1 MSSAS
6 NGFRA
11 VPQSVWPGLFVL
23 LWSTGFIGA
32 KLGLPHADPFTFLLL
47 RFVLVVILMAGLAW
61 WFKASWP
68 KSRIEVLHIAIAGVL
83 VHACYLGGVFS
94 AIKAGMPAG
103 VVALVT
109 GLQPLLTAV
118 AAGFFLKE
126 QVTIRQWLGLGL
138 GFVGVALVVSPK
150 LGGPTSDLSGF
161 PAAFIAVFSITA
173 GTLYQKKFCTGM
185 DLRSGSVIQYVASL
199 LVMAALAPLTEPM
212 HIAWTGSFLFAL
224 GWLTIVLSV
233 GAITLLMALIRTGA
247 AAKVASLF
255 YLVPPTT
262 AFIAFWVFDEPFTPV
277 MLGGMILTAG
287 GVALAARK

>member
-1 MSSAS
+1 MNSSIG
-6 NGFRA
+6 GFRSI
-11 VPQSVWPGLFVL
+11 PQSFWPGLFVL

-47 RFVLVVILMAGLAW
+47 RFVLVVILMTGLAW

-68 KSRIEVLHIAIAGVL
+68 NKPIDILHIAIAGVL

-94 AIKAGMPAG
+94 AIKAGLPAG

-118 AAGFFLKE
+118 AAGFVLKE
-126 QVTIRQWLGLGL
+126 QVTIRQWLGLAL
-138 GFVGVALVVSPK
+138 GFFGIALVVSPK
-150 LGGPTSDLSGF
+150 IGGPTSDLSGF
-161 PAAFIAVFSITA
+161 PAALIAVLAITA
-173 GTLYQKKFCTGM
+173 GTLYQKKFCTAM

-199 LVMAALAPLTEPM
+199 LVMAVIAPLSEPM
-212 HIAWTGSFLFAL
+212 HIEWTGSFLFAL

-233 GAITLLMALIRTGA
+233 GAITLLLALIRAGA

-262 AFIAFWVFDEPFTPV
+262 AFIAFLVFDEPLTMA
-277 MLGGMILTAG
+277 MLGGMVLTAG
-287 GVALAARK
+287 GVALAAKK

>member
-1 MSSAS
+1 MTD
-6 NGFRA
+6 FRSI
-11 VPQSVWPGLFVL
+11 PQSFWPGLFVL

-47 RFVLVVILMAGLAW
+47 RFVLVVILMAGVAF
-61 WFKASWP
+61 WFKATWP
-68 KSRIEVLHIAIAGVL
+68 KTPIEVLHIAVAGIL

-94 AIKAGMPAG
+94 AIKAGLPAG

-126 QVTIRQWLGLGL
+126 QVTIRQWAGLAL

-150 LGGPTSDLSGF
+150 LGGPTSDLFGF
-161 PAAFIAVFSITA
+161 PAAFIAVFAITA

-199 LVMAALAPLTEPM
+199 LIMAVVAPLTEPM
-212 HIAWTGSFLFAL
+212 HIAWTGSFVFAL

-233 GAITLLMALIRTGA
+233 GAITLLMALIRSGA

-255 YLVPPTT
+255 YLVPPST
-262 AFIAFWVFDEPFTPV
+262 AFIAFLVFDEPFTLV

>member
-1 MSSAS
+1 MRD
-6 NGFRA
+6 FRSI
-11 VPQSVWPGLFVL
+11 PQSFWPGLFVL

-47 RFVLVVILMAGLAW
+47 RFVLVVILMIGIAW

-68 KSRIEVLHIAIAGVL
+68 KTPIEVTHIALAGIL

-94 AIKAGMPAG
+94 AIKAGLPAG

-118 AAGFFLKE
+118 AAGFILKE
-126 QVTIRQWLGLGL
+126 QVTIRQWLGLAL

-150 LGGPTSDLSGF
+150 LSGPAPDFSGF
-161 PAAFIAVFSITA
+161 PAAFIAVLAITA
-173 GTLYQKKFCTGM
+173 GTLYQKKFCTSM
-185 DLRSGSVIQYVASL
+185 DLRSGSVIQYIASL
-199 LVMAALAPLTEPM
+199 LVMAVVAPLTEPM
-212 HIAWTGSFLFAL
+212 HISWTGSFLFAL

-233 GAITLLMALIRTGA
+233 GAITLLMALIRSGA

-262 AFIAFWVFDEPFTPV
+262 AFIAFLVFDEPFTLV

-287 GVALAARK
+287 GVALASRK

>member
-1 MSSAS
+1 MTD
-6 NGFRA
+6 FRSI
-11 VPQSVWPGLFVL
+11 PQSFWPGLFVL

-47 RFVLVVILMAGLAW
+47 RFVLVVILMAGIAF
-61 WFKASWP
+61 WFRATWP
-68 KSRIEVLHIAIAGVL
+68 KTPIEVLHIAVAGML

-94 AIKAGMPAG
+94 AIKAGLPAG

-118 AAGFFLKE
+118 AAGFILKE
-126 QVTIRQWLGLGL
+126 QVTIRQWVGLAL
-138 GFVGVALVVSPK
+138 GFVGVAMVVSPK
-150 LGGPTSDLSGF
+150 LGGPTPDLSGF
-161 PAAFIAVFSITA
+161 PAAFIAVFAITA

-199 LVMAALAPLTEPM
+199 LIMALIAPLTEPM
-212 HIAWTGSFLFAL
+212 HIAWTGSFVFAL

-233 GAITLLMALIRTGA
+233 GAITLLMALIRSGA

-262 AFIAFWVFDEPFTPV
+262 AFIAFLVFDEPFTLA
-277 MLGGMILTAG
+277 MLGGMLLTAG